1 MDRRLQNVLQHM
13 ITFQFIIETDSV
25 GRLLVQIEASPLTL
39 FSESSTELKL
49 RLEDWETK
57 RPTIELNG
65 SLVVYIVND
74 GPDVE
79 VDVPAVPG

>member
-1 MDRRLQNVLQHM
+1 M
-13 ITFQFIIETDSV
+13 ITFHFIIETDSV
-25 GRLLVQIEASPLTL
+25 GRLLAQIEASSLTL

-49 RLEDWETK
+49 RLEEWETK

-79 VDVPAVPG
+79 VEVPAVPG